1 MAPAARGRTRR
12 RCVFA
17 ALSFNQYTV
26 VTPISLPS
34 GLERYRPVETR
45 STRALGR
52 FPMRNKFI
60 SDYILQVTGKH
71 RTPKQVGSRLQQLR
85 DTCEGKRSE
94 CPCLRSTV
102 VSS

>member
-1 MAPAARGRTRR
+1 MRPPASSDADPVIIVTLLRR
-12 RCVFA
+12 R
-17 ALSFNQYTV
+17 
-26 VTPISLPS
+26 I

-45 STRALGR
+45 SARALGR

-94 CPCLRSTV
+94 
-102 VSS
+102 